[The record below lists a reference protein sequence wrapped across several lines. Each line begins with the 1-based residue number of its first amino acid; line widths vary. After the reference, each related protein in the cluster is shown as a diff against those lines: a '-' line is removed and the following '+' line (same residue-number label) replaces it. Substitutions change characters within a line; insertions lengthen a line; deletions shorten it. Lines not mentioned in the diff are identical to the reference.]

1 MNLKASPD
9 IPGTKGVW
17 TSGNISTS
25 EHPKLGLTKRS
36 QPGWK
41 KGYLHLNRRVIIF
54 YYLKNDIISLD
65 CSIRLVEA

>member
-1 MNLKASPD
+1 MKLKASPD

-41 KGYLHLNRRVIIF
+41 KGYLHLKSAGYHF
-54 YYLKNDIISLD
+54 LLFEK
-65 CSIRLVEA
+65 